1 MRNPKDI
8 LINGL
13 QLSDVLDTHLLW
25 WKSQGGECANLSGA
39 NLSRA
44 NLYGANLSRA
54 DLSGANLS
62 RADLSGAN
70 LSRANL
76 YGANLY
82 GANLYGANLYGADLS
97 GANLSRANLYG
108 AKNLEQVDAIT
119 RILPDGDL
127 IVWKQART
135 KDGVKAIIQLKIP
148 AAAKRSNATGRK
160 CRAEYAKDM
169 KHFVDG
175 KETKQK
181 LYSDHDNSFVYE
193 VGKIIRPDGFDENR
207 WEECSSGVHFF
218 ITRWEA
224 ENY

>member
-25 WKSQGGECANLSGA
+25 WKSQGGECAN
-39 NLSRA
+39 
-44 NLYGANLSRA
+44 
-54 DLSGANLS
+54 
-62 RADLSGAN
+62 
-70 LSRANL
+70 
-76 YGANLY
+76 
-82 GANLYGANLYGADLS
+82 LS

>member
-13 QLSDVLDTHLLW
+13 QLSDILDTHLLW
-25 WKSQGGECANLSGA
+25 WKSQGGECANLSRADLYG
-39 NLSRA
+39 A

-54 DLSGANLS
+54 DLP
-62 RADLSGAN
+62 R
-70 LSRANL
+70 
-76 YGANLY
+76 
-82 GANLYGANLYGADLS
+82 
-97 GANLSRANLYG
+97 

-148 AAAKRSNATGRK
+148 AAAKRSNATDRK

-181 LYSDHDNSFVYE
+181 LYSGHDNSFVYE